1 MTPPPAMVALIN
13 VSNSSSPLNTNRLV
27 ISGGPVPQ
35 RRLDLNNRSDINGY
49 KNILLHRTGISN
61 SYSFGK
67 AMNLRG

>member
-35 RRLDLNNRSDINGY
+35 RLDLNNRSDINGY

-67 AMNLRG
+67 AMNLSD

>member
-35 RRLDLNNRSDINGY
+35 RLDLNNRSDINGY

-61 SYSFGK
+61 SYNFGK